1 MSQESEAS
9 GSPTTISLPNT
20 KSGSP
25 TDISTEIEAVV
36 APRDE
41 GPSSTTSAVL
51 ESQLSG
57 ERAERRVERFFF
69 LFVIAIMFDAIL
81 YKYLDNGWAFTV
93 LTVMILILLIGVANW
108 LEVPWVVRHLEACLA
123 WMSGRKPNN
132 ETE

>member
-1 MSQESEAS
+1 
-9 GSPTTISLPNT
+9 
-20 KSGSP
+20 
-25 TDISTEIEAVV
+25 
-36 APRDE
+36 
-41 GPSSTTSAVL
+41 L

-69 LFVIAIMFDAIL
+69 LFVISILFDAIL
-81 YKYLDNGWAFTV
+81 YKYLDSGWAFTV

-108 LEVPWVVRHLEACLA
+108 LEVPWVVRHLEACLV